1 MKTKVNRKPFASWT
15 KNTILIAD
23 DAPLMRTMLKD
34 VIKTNGLATEI
45 FEAANGDD
53 AVKKYLLHK
62 PNGVIM
68 DVIMPK
74 TNGLEAVQQIKKTDP
89 KAKVLM
95 ISSVDEKTK
104 VQDAMKLGAID
115 YIVKPIDRSSL
126 ALAINRALRRN

>member
-1 MKTKVNRKPFASWT
+1 MIKPKRKPFVSW
-15 KNTILIAD
+15 KSSTILIVD
-23 DAPLMRTMLKD
+23 DAPLMRSMLQD
-34 VIKTNGLATEI
+34 VIKTNGLAKET
-45 FEAANGDD
+45 FEAVDGND
-53 AVKKYLLHK
+53 AIKKYLVHK
-62 PNGVIM
+62 PNLVIM
-68 DVIMPK
+68 DVIMPN
-74 TNGLEAVQQIKKTDP
+74 TDGIEALQQIKKTDP

>member
-1 MKTKVNRKPFASWT
+1 MMTKVNRKPFASWK

-45 FEAANGDD
+45 FEATNGDD
-53 AVKKYLLHK
+53 AIKKYLLHK
-62 PNGVIM
+62 PNLVIM

-74 TNGLEAVQQIKKTDP
+74 TNGIEALQQIKKIDP

-95 ISSVDEKTK
+95 ISSSDEKIN
-104 VQDAMKLGAID
+104 VQDAMTLGAID

-126 ALAINRALRRN
+126 ALSINRALRRN

>member
-1 MKTKVNRKPFASWT
+1 MIKPKRKPFASW
-15 KNTILIAD
+15 KSNTILIVD
-23 DAPLMRTMLKD
+23 DAPLMRSMLQD
-34 VIKTNGLATEI
+34 VIKTNGLAKET
-45 FEAANGDD
+45 FEAVDGND
-53 AVKKYLLHK
+53 AIKKYLVHK
-62 PNGVIM
+62 PNLVIM
-68 DVIMPK
+68 DVIMPN
-74 TNGLEAVQQIKKTDP
+74 TDGIESLQQIKKTDP

>member
-1 MKTKVNRKPFASWT
+1 MIKPKRKPFASW
-15 KNTILIAD
+15 KSNTILIVD
-23 DAPLMRTMLKD
+23 DAPLMRSMLQD
-34 VIKTNGLATEI
+34 VIKTNGLAKET
-45 FEAANGDD
+45 FEAVDGND
-53 AVKKYLLHK
+53 AIKKYLVHK
-62 PNGVIM
+62 PNLVIM
-68 DVIMPK
+68 DVIMPN
-74 TNGLEAVQQIKKTDP
+74 TDGIEALQQIKKTDP

>member
-1 MKTKVNRKPFASWT
+1 MMTKVNRKPFAYWK
-15 KNTILIAD
+15 KNSILIVD
-23 DAPLMRTMLKD
+23 DAHLMRTMLKD
-34 VIKTNGLATEI
+34 VIKINGLATEV

-53 AVKKYLLHK
+53 AIKKYLLHK
-62 PNGVIM
+62 PSLVIM
-68 DVIMPK
+68 DVIMPN
-74 TNGLEAVQQIKKTDP
+74 TDGIEALQQIKKTDP

-126 ALAINRALRRN
+126 ALVINRALRRN

>member
-1 MKTKVNRKPFASWT
+1 MIKPKRKPFASW
-15 KNTILIAD
+15 KSNTILIVD
-23 DAPLMRTMLKD
+23 DAPLMRSMLQD
-34 VIKTNGLATEI
+34 VIKTNGLAKET
-45 FEAANGDD
+45 FEAVDGND
-53 AVKKYLLHK
+53 AIKKYLVHK
-62 PNGVIM
+62 PNLVIM
-68 DVIMPK
+68 DVIMPN
-74 TNGLEAVQQIKKTDP
+74 TDGIEALQKIKKTDP

>member
-1 MKTKVNRKPFASWT
+1 MMTKVTRKPFASWK

-53 AVKKYLLHK
+53 AIHK
-62 PNGVIM
+62 PNLVIM

-74 TNGLEAVQQIKKTDP
+74 TNGIEALQQIKKIDP

-95 ISSVDEKTK
+95 ISSSDEKIN
-104 VQDAMKLGAID
+104 VQDAMTIGAVD

-126 ALAINRALRRN
+126 ALSINRALRRN

>member
-1 MKTKVNRKPFASWT
+1 MMTKVNRKPYVSWKT
-15 KNTILIAD
+15 SKVLIVD
-23 DAPLMRTMLKD
+23 DALLMRTMLKD
-34 VIKTNGLATEI
+34 VIKTNGLAKET
-45 FEAANGDD
+45 FEAVDGDD

-62 PNGVIM
+62 PDLVIM

-74 TNGLEAVQQIKKTDP
+74 TNGIEALQQIKKIDP

-95 ISSVDEKTK
+95 ISSSDEKTN

-126 ALAINRALRRN
+126 ALSINRALRRN